1 MRTLQHSPILL
12 ILVLLSY
19 GVSGSK
25 NPKKMAGR
33 DPACSVAPKWDVC
46 KYHLIQWQREY
57 RWRAYYDKKT
67 NDCYYFR
74 GCPDNNQELF
84 TYDVDCR
91 EACVTGDT
99 LKLRVRPSTC
109 FHKPMHGKC
118 NKKVK
123 KYWFDGTAMKCKMF
137 LSCEHLNQKYWKT
150 EAACSIACSKRPK
163 ALRVVANSTN
173 SMN

>member
-1 MRTLQHSPILL
+1 
-12 ILVLLSY
+12 
-19 GVSGSK
+19 
-25 NPKKMAGR
+25 MAGR

-57 RWRAYYDKKT
+57 RWRHFLERREWDAPQRARLVARAERRRAVRVLQQPLSRVAPKTKGYGLARNMAYYDKKT

-123 KYWFDGTAMKCKMF
+123 K
-137 LSCEHLNQKYWKT
+137 
-150 EAACSIACSKRPK
+150 
-163 ALRVVANSTN
+163 
-173 SMN
+173 